1 MFRHPNLPGA
11 DRPSGEIGGR
21 FLTDFNVW
29 HDHRSPRRAKGFTGN
44 QNLQSRPPENWPLPP
59 FTNVETFGRPATPIR
74 RTGHLCQGVPGRLE
88 IAARA
93 SLVKPRGKTGDP
105 RGGLSGR
112 TVFGNLIPIDRRL
125 PK

>member
-59 FTNVETFGRPATPIR
+59 SRMLKP
-74 RTGHLCQGVPGRLE
+74 L
-88 IAARA
+88 AA
-93 SLVKPRGKTGDP
+93 P
-105 RGGLSGR
+105 
-112 TVFGNLIPIDRRL
+112 RL
-125 PK
+125 PFDGPGTFVRAFQAAWKSPQEQVWLNPVAKPAILEAD